1 MKNYNSNNDYDLNEF
16 LNNLPDAVIEIDIAT
31 RNITGMN
38 RMAYILFGY
47 SEDDFKR
54 VINAA
59 DLFTESEYK
68 RAVKYLEQYALESY
82 QNKTA
87 YSRTGIYETFD
98 IEMLKKDKSA
108 FIAET
113 QGVFILDKNKVPV
126 GIRVLIRDVTIFR
139 TMEQSQRRRGNILDA
154 ISYATNR
161 FLQYDDWDNL
171 INEVITRIG
180 LAAEVSRTYIFHVDL
195 NADGEYFSR
204 LQFEWEADGIKNR
217 IADSGFKEFLLI
229 ESGFQRWVDELGSNR
244 KIAGLTTDVPV
255 SEQKIL
261 IDLGVRSILVVPIF
275 CIGDWWG
282 YIGFDDCVVDRV
294 WSDATINALYTAA
307 DMFGAAL
314 ARNKTEQELLENREK
329 YRTIL
334 DNIEEGY
341 FELDLGGNVTF
352 ANDSMC
358 RIVGYGSDEI
368 IGLNNRDYSAPE
380 TAARMYQEFNEI
392 YKTGRPKEITDYEI
406 IKKNGEP
413 AILELSAILDLDQ
426 NDEPIGFR
434 GVARDVTERKR
445 ATQLLRK
452 SEQRYNNLYNE
463 APDMYFSVDPAGT
476 IISVNQFGADYLGYT
491 KQDLIGQPVWIVVH
505 PDDLESVQVQ
515 VASILKERTLSSELE
530 FRKVRKDGSELFVQ
544 ERSRLIVDDQNNPVE
559 LRLIC
564 RDISDRKQAEQERQ
578 LALKKAQ
585 QSDQVK
591 SMFLA
596 NMSHEIRTPLNSIL
610 GFSDLIEERMRK
622 GCSDE
627 EKTFFEIIK
636 RSGKRLLRTIH
647 EILDISEIEA
657 GTYKIELKQVNLNEI
672 VENVRQEMLPDAV
685 DKHLNII
692 FDYPDVNILIRSNEY
707 CVSQAMMNILDNAIK
722 YTFVGQIKVNLN
734 QLDKLTELII
744 EDSGIGISPEY
755 IDRIYD
761 KFTQES
767 SGYTKN
773 YQGVGLGLSLTKR
786 YLNMV
791 GAEINITSG
800 KDTGTK
806 VVVTFPS
813 DKSVE
818 EIHQPE
824 ITDPIQV
831 ETDSVDIENLS
842 ILFIEDDV
850 NSQRLIKYQLSAIK
864 DIRVTETVE
873 TAKRMIDERAP
884 DIILLDLSLND
895 QESGLDLV
903 RYLRQLPKLK
913 DIPTIALTAHAFV
926 SDRQKAI
933 TAGCSDYLPKPVKKH
948 ILLEKIR
955 KYCQ

>member
-1 MKNYNSNNDYDLNEF
+1 
-16 LNNLPDAVIEIDIAT
+16 
-31 RNITGMN
+31 
-38 RMAYILFGY
+38 
-47 SEDDFKR
+47 
-54 VINAA
+54 
-59 DLFTESEYK
+59 
-68 RAVKYLEQYALESY
+68 
-82 QNKTA
+82 
-87 YSRTGIYETFD
+87 
-98 IEMLKKDKSA
+98 
-108 FIAET
+108 
-113 QGVFILDKNKVPV
+113 
-126 GIRVLIRDVTIFR
+126 
-139 TMEQSQRRRGNILDA
+139 
-154 ISYATNR
+154 
-161 FLQYDDWDNL
+161 
-171 INEVITRIG
+171 
-180 LAAEVSRTYIFHVDL
+180 
-195 NADGEYFSR
+195 
-204 LQFEWEADGIKNR
+204 
-217 IADSGFKEFLLI
+217 
-229 ESGFQRWVDELGSNR
+229 
-244 KIAGLTTDVPV
+244 
-255 SEQKIL
+255 
-261 IDLGVRSILVVPIF
+261 
-275 CIGDWWG
+275 
-282 YIGFDDCVVDRV
+282 
-294 WSDATINALYTAA
+294 
-307 DMFGAAL
+307 
-314 ARNKTEQELLENREK
+314 
-329 YRTIL
+329 
-334 DNIEEGY
+334 
-341 FELDLGGNVTF
+341 
-352 ANDSMC
+352 
-358 RIVGYGSDEI
+358 
-368 IGLNNRDYSAPE
+368 
-380 TAARMYQEFNEI
+380 MYQEFNEI
-392 YKTGRPKEITDYEI
+392 YRTRRPKEITDYEI

-413 AILELSAILDLDQ
+413 AILELSAVLDLDQ

-463 APDMYFSVDPAGT
+463 APDMYFSVDPTGT

-505 PDDLESVQVQ
+505 PDDLESVQAQ

-610 GFSDLIEERMRK
+610 GFSDLIEERMRNS
-622 GCSDE
+622 CSDE

-672 VENVRQEMLPDAV
+672 VESVRQEMLPDAV
-685 DKHLNII
+685 DKRLNII
-692 FDYPDVNILIRSNEY
+692 FDYPDVDILIRSNEY

-755 IDRIYD
+755 MDRIYD
-761 KFTQES
+761 KFSQES

-786 YLNMV
+786 YLDMV

-824 ITDPIQV
+824 ITDPIQI
-831 ETDSVDIENLS
+831 ETDSADIENLS
-842 ILFIEDDV
+842 ILVIEDDI
-850 NSQRLIKYQLSAIK
+850 NSQRLIKYQLSVIK

-873 TAKRMIDERAP
+873 AAKRMIDERAP
-884 DIILLDLSLND
+884 DIILLDLSLNE

-903 RYLRQLPKLK
+903 RYLRRSPKLK

-926 SDRQKAI
+926 SDRLKAI

-955 KYCQ
+955 KYC